1 MRIAVTGARGFV
13 GPHLVAHLEA
23 CGDDV
28 LSLDRHG
35 PNAFDVTDADA
46 VHAAFHDARP
56 DVVYHLAA
64 LSHVGESW
72 KSPAAS
78 FRVNAE
84 GTLNVLRACTELAVH
99 RVVVVLSSEE
109 YGKVAEADLPL
120 TEDSPLRPV
129 TPYGA
134 AKVAADFLALQ
145 AFLGDGLGTIRVRP
159 FGHTGPGQS
168 DRFVVPALAARI
180 AAAERDGVDEIP
192 VGSLDAIRDLTDVR
206 DVVRAYRLLAEHGK
220 PGEVY
225 NVCSGRGVSIQEVA
239 DLLLARATRPIRLV
253 TDPTL
258 VRSVDVSRLVGAN
271 GRLQEATRWTPQIP
285 LETTLADV
293 LEVARDA
300 VAPVAP
306 SAVLARRDP
315 ALDATGSRRTRS

>member
-1 MRIAVTGARGFV
+1 MKVAVTGARGFV

-35 PNAFDVTDADA
+35 PDSFDVTDAVA
-46 VHAAFHDARP
+46 VQERLEEAQP
-56 DVVYHLAA
+56 EVVYHLAA

-84 GTLNVLRACTELAVH
+84 GTLNVLHSCTDIGVP
-99 RVVVVLSSEE
+99 RVIVVLSSEE
-109 YGKVAEADLPL
+109 YGTVDAADLPL

-134 AKVAADFLALQ
+134 AKAAADLLTLQ
-145 AFLGDGLGTIRVRP
+145 AFLGDGLGAIRVRP

-168 DRFVVPALAARI
+168 PRFVVPALAARI
-180 AAAERDGVDEIP
+180 ARAEADEVDEIP
-192 VGSLDAIRDLTDVR
+192 VGSLDAVRDLTDVR
-206 DVVRAYRLLAEHGK
+206 DVVRAYRLLAERGT

-225 NVCSGRGVSIQEVA
+225 NVCSGTGVSVQEIA
-239 DLLLARATRPIRLV
+239 DRLLASATRPIRLV
-253 TDPTL
+253 TDPEL
-258 VRSVDVSRLVGAN
+258 VRPVEVPRLVGSNA
-271 GRLQEATRWTPQIP
+271 RLRAATGWAPEIP
-285 LETTLADV
+285 LDTTLADV
-293 LEVARDA
+293 LADART
-300 VAPVAP
+300 
-306 SAVLARRDP
+306 AR
-315 ALDATGSRRTRS
+315 